1 MLLCCFREK
10 KGGEKAGAAA
20 DPPYGPSKVPEPRN
34 VAATVA
40 QSGGVGNNGSRKRKA
55 EAAPLASRQ
64 ERRIIKQRSRDSLKG
79 AAAVGDQVRRS
90 KKLHKAKIHCHTCTC
105 TCCIPLSR
113 SPALAPPRSHLLFAS
128 RSARWSHRGTSPTTE
143 VGRKMSNWVLLWRRT
158 WPHTP
163 SQVRVSG

>member
-20 DPPYGPSKVPEPRN
+20 DPPYAPSKVPEPRN
-34 VAATVA
+34 VAATAA

-90 KKLHKAKIHCHTCTC
+90 KKLNKAKIHCHTCTNTISSFQISC
-105 TCCIPLSR
+105 SS
-113 SPALAPPRSHLLFAS
+113 SPEKSSPVRVEVCALVTAGNKSND
-128 RSARWSHRGTSPTTE
+128 G
-143 VGRKMSNWVLLWRRT
+143 GRKKDE
-158 WPHTP
+158 
-163 SQVRVSG
+163 